1 MKRAAELQGRS
12 LTDFV
17 VSAAHDAAQRAI
29 EEQAILRLS
38 AEDQQRFAEA
48 LIQPPAPNAALIG
61 WMGRDLAF
69 RGAGLGSMLLYD
81 AISRVAKAPIEAYAI
96 CADAINEDATAFYQ
110 KHQFQPLVSRAQT
123 LFLPMKTAQD
133 LG

>member
-1 MKRAAELQGRS
+1 VKRLLPRYPSVPVE
-12 LTDFV
+12 
-17 VSAAHDAAQRAI
+17 
-29 EEQAILRLS
+29 
-38 AEDQQRFAEA
+38 
-48 LIQPPAPNAALIG
+48 LIG

-81 AISRVAKAPIEAYAI
+81 AISRVVKAPIGAYAL
-96 CADAINEDATAFYQ
+96 CAHAINEDATAFYQ

-133 LG
+133 LVSS

>member
-1 MKRAAELQGRS
+1 LKPAYRQALMP
-12 LTDFV
+12 
-17 VSAAHDAAQRAI
+17 AAHDAAQRAI

-69 RGAGLGSMLLYD
+69 RGAGLDSMPLYD
-81 AISRVAKAPIEAYAI
+81 AISGVAQALKGAYVI
-96 CADAINEDATAFYQ
+96 CADAINEVATAFYSESASG
-110 KHQFQPLVSRAQT
+110 V
-123 LFLPMKTAQD
+123 
-133 LG
+133 